1 MIVQEGYGITAG
13 QIAVVDCNIFRVLKM
28 NSIRVE
34 AVARGCYRH
43 IEDMDS
49 FTIVKLEV
57 TLRTVLD
64 GYARDCYIVAT
75 VQQSSHPAATNKR
88 PNHQK

>member
-1 MIVQEGYGITAG
+1 
-13 QIAVVDCNIFRVLKM
+13 M

-34 AVARGCYRH
+34 AVSGGCDRH

-64 GYARDCYIVAT
+64 GYACDGYVVTT
-75 VQQSSHPAATNKR
+75 VKP
-88 PNHQK
+88 